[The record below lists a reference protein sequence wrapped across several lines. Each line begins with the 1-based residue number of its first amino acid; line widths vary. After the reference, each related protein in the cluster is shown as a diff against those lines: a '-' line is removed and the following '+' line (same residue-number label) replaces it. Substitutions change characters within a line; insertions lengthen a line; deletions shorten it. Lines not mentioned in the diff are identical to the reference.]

1 MTIKKLVDDI
11 EIEIISIDFKIVED
25 AENVKNS
32 VCFVKYCKN
41 VKFSN

>member
-25 AENVKNS
+25 AENVKKF
-32 VCFVKYCKN
+32 CMFCEILQKCKI
-41 VKFSN
+41 